1 MTKRRIFARFDLW
14 SYSSLQGKTDASIA
28 FALASFVICLNIY
41 KKVGACAQNYKK
53 ISYLCT
59 HRTIKRNNMPEICH
73 FYGIV
78 ITMYLP
84 DHNPPHFHVRYNEY
98 RAIIDIQ
105 TGKVT
110 GQMPR
115 RALHLVFE
123 WLDLHKDELMENW
136 ERMENGETL
145 AKINP
150 LD

>member
-1 MTKRRIFARFDLW
+1 
-14 SYSSLQGKTDASIA
+14 
-28 FALASFVICLNIY
+28 
-41 KKVGACAQNYKK
+41 
-53 ISYLCT
+53 
-59 HRTIKRNNMPEICH
+59 MPEICH

-110 GQMPR
+110 GQMTR

-123 WLDLHKDELMENW
+123 WLDLHKANSWRTGSAWRTARHWQRLTHLTKQYGT
-136 ERMENGETL
+136 GEHFEMGYSGTH
-145 AKINP
+145 A
-150 LD
+150 

>member
-1 MTKRRIFARFDLW
+1 MIRKVSSFFCNFANVINNVTICQRFAI
-14 SYSSLQGKTDASIA
+14 STESSSQL
-28 FALASFVICLNIY
+28 
-41 KKVGACAQNYKK
+41 
-53 ISYLCT
+53 
-59 HRTIKRNNMPEICH
+59 
-73 FYGIV
+73 
-78 ITMYLP
+78 YLP

-98 RAIIDIQ
+98 RATIDIQ

-145 AKINP
+145 VKINP

>member
-1 MTKRRIFARFDLW
+1 MIRKVSSFFCNFANVMNNVTICQRFAI
-14 SYSSLQGKTDASIA
+14 STESSSQC
-28 FALASFVICLNIY
+28 ICLTIIRH
-41 KKVGACAQNYKK
+41 
-53 ISYLCT
+53 ISMYVT
-59 HRTIKRNNMPEICH
+59 TS
-73 FYGIV
+73 IV
-78 ITMYLP
+78 LLS
-84 DHNPPHFHVRYNEY
+84 
-98 RAIIDIQ
+98 DIQ

-145 AKINP
+145 VKINP